1 MKTNLYI
8 LVIIFFL
15 SFVIVSNLF
24 TQEIPEKPDLITD
37 EKKKLLILPAVG
49 TDLSSNSI
57 DAEITSTV
65 AGIAVKLQRFE
76 VIDRNNLSEILEEQA
91 LHQTGL
97 IDDSTAISLGK
108 IAASEEALIVTVTNF
123 TQAGVPPSDDNDED
137 DDDQNFAESI
147 ISSIVEGIFS
157 GGSDEDESDPYPDN
171 IQTQL
176 SVQVRK
182 IDVETG
188 ESLDSYDI
196 AVSHTGGTRGVSR
209 AKAIQKF
216 KAATINELKGL
227 YLLSS
232 EVISV
237 EGNGVPLN
245 RATVPWSTQNRYM
258 VFRYFFCH
266 DSRENI
272 FILVVNIM

>member
-147 ISSIVEGIFS
+147 ISSIVKG
-157 GGSDEDESDPYPDN
+157 
-171 IQTQL
+171 
-176 SVQVRK
+176 
-182 IDVETG
+182 VETKHHN
-188 ESLDSYDI
+188 Y
-196 AVSHTGGTRGVSR
+196 
-209 AKAIQKF
+209 
-216 KAATINELKGL
+216 LK
-227 YLLSS
+227 
-232 EVISV
+232 
-237 EGNGVPLN
+237 
-245 RATVPWSTQNRYM
+245 
-258 VFRYFFCH
+258 
-266 DSRENI
+266 
-272 FILVVNIM
+272 